1 MYHAE
6 SISDVQQ
13 FVRDRSH
20 VVATGAGTKSA
31 LSRHANLGV
40 GKLSG
45 VLQYQPSEY
54 TFTALA
60 GTPVRAVQQQLAANR
75 QYLPFDP
82 PLVDSGATLGGT
94 VAAGL
99 SGPGRFRYGG
109 VRDFL
114 LGVRLV
120 NGLGDVVYGGGKVV
134 KNAAGFDFPK
144 LMIGGL
150 GQFGV
155 LVEFTFKVFPARE
168 ASSTICVRLADAAES
183 VDSMNCLAA
192 SNAEIDHLD
201 YEPPQHLRI
210 RISGM
215 RDALAGRID
224 RLRDFFPATASVEHV
239 GEDSWADVRE
249 FGWVPVGHGV
259 LKIPLAPLDIL
270 KVEQFIATLDT
281 SIPRRYSG
289 GGNVAWL
296 GWPEGLSE
304 SHLVEMLTAID
315 RPALAVTGRWS
326 RPLFGA
332 VRGQA
337 FAERLRTVFDPSGKF
352 CVDVTAGG

>member
-99 SGPGRFRYGG
+99 SGPGRSQPRTREP
-109 VRDFL
+109 VRTWP
-114 LGVRLV
+114 VAR
-120 NGLGDVVYGGGKVV
+120 
-134 KNAAGFDFPK
+134 AFPSDGCK
-144 LMIGGL
+144 LTT
-150 GQFGV
+150 V
-155 LVEFTFKVFPARE
+155 TPAQSD
-168 ASSTICVRLADAAES
+168 AS
-183 VDSMNCLAA
+183 
-192 SNAEIDHLD
+192 
-201 YEPPQHLRI
+201 EP
-210 RISGM
+210 
-215 RDALAGRID
+215 
-224 RLRDFFPATASVEHV
+224 
-239 GEDSWADVRE
+239 
-249 FGWVPVGHGV
+249 
-259 LKIPLAPLDIL
+259 
-270 KVEQFIATLDT
+270 
-281 SIPRRYSG
+281 
-289 GGNVAWL
+289 
-296 GWPEGLSE
+296 
-304 SHLVEMLTAID
+304 
-315 RPALAVTGRWS
+315 
-326 RPLFGA
+326 
-332 VRGQA
+332 
-337 FAERLRTVFDPSGKF
+337 
-352 CVDVTAGG
+352 